1 MFTRTDPCKQTK
13 CKQANKIALMSCWQY
28 VDYILQKVAIL
39 AKAAVRCTVLHKVA
53 EIWKTWHNIIVFIIS
68 EETKYNIAER

>member
-1 MFTRTDPCKQTK
+1 
-13 CKQANKIALMSCWQY
+13 MSCWQY